1 MRKKLTTSNFK
12 VWNFRDWRT
21 SYLFIGKFCKFTLLQ
36 RRKLLRLETKSRKYR
51 ISLRTLKLSIRRI
64 SSFLTCLIECLELML
79 LLLELST
86 KSKKCFS
93 TIGRP
98 VSSILG
104 LAFPT
109 DQPPSSSTLE
119 TLDLCIVFSL
129 LLK

>member
-1 MRKKLTTSNFK
+1 MRKKSILSNFK
-12 VWNFRDWRT
+12 GWNFRDWRT
-21 SYLFIGKFCKFTLLQ
+21 SYLFIGKYSKFTLHQ

-64 SSFLTCLIECLELML
+64 SSFLTCSIECLELTL

-86 KSKKCFS
+86 KSKKCFN

-98 VSSILG
+98 VSLILG
-104 LAFPT
+104 LGFPT

-119 TLDLCIVFSL
+119 TLDLCIVFNRL
-129 LLK
+129 PK

>member
-1 MRKKLTTSNFK
+1 MRKKLITSNFK
-12 VWNFRDWRT
+12 GWSFRDWRT
-21 SYLFIGKFCKFTLLQ
+21 SYLFIGKYSKFTLHQ
-36 RRKLLRLETKSRKYR
+36 RRKLFRLETKSRKYR
-51 ISLRTLKLSIRRI
+51 ISPRISKLSIRRI

-93 TIGRP
+93 TIDRP
-98 VSSILG
+98 VSSILELG
-104 LAFPT
+104 FPT
-109 DQPPSSSTLE
+109 DQPPLSNILE